1 MNALGFAAVV
11 VTGFIAGAE
20 FGSYAFVHP
29 VLRRLPTRER
39 IVVEQ
44 GLLRTF
50 GRVTEEGVRT
60 TNPGLRNL
68 RTTDNLGRGA
78 GSSTPATVGHR
89 ARRR

>member
-11 VTGFIAGAE
+11 VTGFIPGAE

-50 GRVTEEGVRT
+50 GWVMPVGLVLCGSRGVR
-60 TNPGLRNL
+60 
-68 RTTDNLGRGA
+68 
-78 GSSTPATVGHR
+78 
-89 ARRR
+89 